1 MKAVVVGAGMGGLAV
16 AVRVA
21 AAGHQVVVL
30 ERSPVVGGK
39 VATLELDGFRFDLGP
54 AVLTLPGAWDEV
66 FRVAGSALADQVE
79 LVALDPQVRCR
90 WADGSML
97 DVPDDE
103 TEWRSALE
111 RFSPGASAEWQQ
123 FATTAERLW
132 GAMAASAPRR
142 AAARRRTRPA
152 PLPAAPRSGRARR
165 QAHARGTRRRP
176 PHQSCLRQLVGRYAT
191 QVGASP
197 FQAPGTLAALAHVE
211 RTHGV
216 WHVAGGVGRLRDA
229 PERTARNMG
238 VDIRCN
244 TDVGRIRVQ
253 SRRVTGVE
261 LADGGHV
268 DADVVVADVDG
279 AHLLGEL
286 LPDARRARDL
296 ERAGRSMSGF
306 LLCAGVR
313 GRTEGVAHHNVWFS
327 LDQRAEFVRT
337 ERGQLAVDPTV
348 TAVVSSVSDPGVAP
362 PDCENWYLLVHTP
375 PAVGIDRKMMTAS
388 VLNRLA
394 ERGFDLRHRID
405 FTRTLIPADFDVR
418 YRASGGSFHGSASG
432 DARSALHRPA
442 NVGPVDGLYL
452 VGGSAHP
459 AVGLGMVAA
468 GARIAAD
475 LVAERHS

>member
-1 MKAVVVGAGMGGLAV
+1 MKAVVIGAGMGGLAV
-16 AVRVA
+16 AVRLA

-30 ERSPVVGGK
+30 ERSPAVGGK
-39 VATLELDGFRFDLGP
+39 VATLELAGFRFDLGP
-54 AVLTLPGAWDEV
+54 AVLTLPGAWDDV
-66 FRVAGSALADQVE
+66 FQVAGTALADQVE

-90 WADGSML
+90 WTDGSTL

-123 FATTAERLW
+123 FAATAERLW
-132 GAMAASAPRR
+132 GAMDASHLAGPLPEGVPGLRR
-142 AAARRRTRPA
+142 LRPPVDLGALDGRRT
-152 PLPAAPRSGRARR
+152 LAALAADHLTDPR
-165 QAHARGTRRRP
+165 
-176 PHQSCLRQLVGRYAT
+176 LRQFVGRHAT
-191 QVGASP
+191 HVGASP
-197 FQAPGTLAALAHVE
+197 FRAPGTFAALAHVE

-229 PERTARNMG
+229 LERTARNMG

-244 TDVGRIRVQ
+244 TDVGRVRVQ

-261 LADGGHV
+261 LADGGTV
-268 DADVVVADVDG
+268 DADIVVADVDG
-279 AHLLGEL
+279 AHLHGEL
-286 LPDARRARDL
+286 LTDARRTREL
-296 ERAGRSMSGF
+296 ERSGRSMSGF

-313 GRTEGVAHHNVWFS
+313 GRTEGIAHHNIWFS
-327 LDQRAEFVRT
+327 LDQRAEFVRV
-337 ERGQLAVDPTV
+337 ERGQLALDPTV
-348 TAVVSSVSDPGVAP
+348 TAVVSSVSDPGAAP

-418 YRASGGSFHGSASG
+418 YRAPGGSFHGSASD
-432 DARSALHRPA
+432 DARSALQRPA
-442 NVGPVDGLYL
+442 NAGPVDGLYL

-459 AVGLGMVAA
+459 GGGLGMVAA
-468 GARIAAD
+468 GARITAD
-475 LVAERHS
+475 LVAERHT